1 MVNTREKATELLKT
15 HLIQL
20 YKLYIEEHRYYG
32 KLDVVSHL
40 AEIDAHPE
48 LINTLAIVKAMI
60 DGSTLRLIKGRYSE
74 RKRLEQDYI
83 DKYSDDPDHIKR
95 FLDAHPR
102 RQNIADALTED
113 RKLVFR
119 VPYGPRKAGNSPTSS
134 SSDNESHNSS
144 GDESL
149 SD

>member
-32 KLDVVSHL
+32 KIDVVSHL

-83 DKYSDDPDHIKR
+83 DKYIDDPDHIKR
-95 FLDAHPR
+95 FLEAHPR
-102 RQNIADALTED
+102 RKNIADALTENK
-113 RKLVFR
+113 KLVFR

-134 SSDNESHNSS
+134 EDSSS
-144 GDESL
+144 GD
-149 SD
+149 DN